1 MVRAV
6 LWAAV
11 GFGVLYAFNYWVYD
25 IPGLKG

>member
-1 MVRAV
+1 MLRAA
-6 LWAAV
+6 LWAGI